1 LALVLRKQVN
11 GLYDNYYFVKYCY
24 CEAAAV
30 AISLVKEDCCI
41 LDSRNEKIKENLPKF
56 SNVKYIFYICFEI
69 QSTFMEKEKYLQDLK
84 DIKDIMDRSSRFI
97 SLSGGSGIAA
107 GIVALLGAYAAYQYV
122 YVGQDFLAYKRMAIT
137 SDRLLILLGIAS
149 ATLFLAVGLGIYFT
163 SRKAKKNKQQLWDQQ
178 TKRLV
183 LNLFIPLAAG
193 GILCLILL
201 SKGFIGFVAPF
212 TLIFYGLAL
221 VNASKYTLREVRS
234 LGILEIL
241 LGLIGTNYIGFGLL
255 FWVIG
260 FGVLH
265 ILYGIIMKVKYKD

>member
-1 LALVLRKQVN
+1 M
-11 GLYDNYYFVKYCY
+11 
-24 CEAAAV
+24 
-30 AISLVKEDCCI
+30 
-41 LDSRNEKIKENLPKF
+41 
-56 SNVKYIFYICFEI
+56 
-69 QSTFMEKEKYLQDLK
+69 TKEKYLQDLK

-97 SLSGGSGIAA
+97 SLSGWSGIAA
-107 GIVALLGAYAAYQYV
+107 GLVALMGAYAAYQYV
-122 YVGQDFLAYKRMAIT
+122 YIGQEFLAYKRMNINN
-137 SDRLLILLGIAS
+137 DRLLILFSIAVVTLVLAISLGI
-149 ATLFLAVGLGIYFT
+149 FFT
-163 SRKAKKNKQQLWDQQ
+163 SRKAKKNKQKLWDQQ
-178 TKRLV
+178 SKRLL
-183 LNLFIPLAAG
+183 LNLFIPLATG

-260 FGVLH
+260 FGALH